1 MRVLLLLTA
10 LPCALSIAHSPLGP
24 GAVSI
29 RPRISVAAPP
39 PIPNPSEVREADDT
53 LISVR
58 RSMQRVRQLRRQAKV
73 QALRLSRSSRAAAEA
88 VSAEADRY
96 ERSLADLE
104 DIQRT
109 LMRSAKAGLLKE
121 RRMAE
126 RKFRAW
132 TTRDILCA
140 KNGICEL

>member
-1 MRVLLLLTA
+1 MPTKVEALLAKWPT
-10 LPCALSIAHSPLGP
+10 P
-24 GAVSI
+24 
-29 RPRISVAAPP
+29 APAQ
-39 PIPNPSEVREADDT
+39 NVTTRADGT
-53 LISVR
+53 I
-58 RSMQRVRQLRRQAKV
+58 V
-73 QALRLSRSSRAAAEA
+73 Q
-88 VSAEADRY
+88 ADRY